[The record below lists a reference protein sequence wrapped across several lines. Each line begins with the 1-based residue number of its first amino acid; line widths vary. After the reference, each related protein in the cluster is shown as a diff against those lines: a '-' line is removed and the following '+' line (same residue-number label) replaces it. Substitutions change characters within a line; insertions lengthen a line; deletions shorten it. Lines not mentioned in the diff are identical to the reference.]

1 MTIIDATGLIV
12 GRLASTV
19 AHRLLSGEEINII
32 NAEKAIVS
40 GSQEASLSKYQ
51 VMRSKGS
58 KERGPYYPKRADMIL
73 RRTIRGMLPYKK
85 ARGRAALANLRVYMG
100 VPIQF
105 SGAEAETLEHAHKSR
120 LSTIKMIE
128 LRSIAQQLG
137 AKERGNIDG

>member
-1 MTIIDATGLIV
+1 MTVIDATGLIV

-40 GSQEASLSKYQ
+40 GSPEASLSKYQ

-58 KERGPYYPKRADMIL
+58 KEKGPYYPKRADMIL

-85 ARGRAALANLRVYMG
+85 ARGRAALAKLRVYIG
-100 VPIQF
+100 TPLQF
-105 SGAEAETLEHAHKSR
+105 SDSAAETLEYAHRSR
-120 LSTIKMIE
+120 LSTIKTVE
-128 LRSIAQQLG
+128 LQSIARQLG
-137 AKERGNIDG
+137 SKK